1 MFKHFKCRPSQLYLI
16 SMNISED
23 YDYYYHENISFNFS
37 YDDYPA
43 LCEKADVRSFAGL
56 FLPIMYTVCLVVGL
70 AGNGL
75 VVAVYAYHKRL
86 KTMTD
91 AFLTHLAVADLLLLF
106 TLPFWA
112 ADAARGWELGE
123 AICKIVS
130 ACYTVNFTCCML
142 LLACISLD
150 RYLALARAQGRERT
164 GRLQRIFTRR
174 HCWKL
179 CLGVWATAFILGLP
193 DLILSEVRW
202 ASNRSICL
210 AIYPPS
216 MVGAGKAALEIAEV
230 LLGFLLPLL
239 VMVVCYCSVGRA
251 LQGLPVESRGK
262 KWKALRVLLTVVG
275 VFVVTQLPY
284 NVLKVYRAMDSVY
297 ALVTHCGT
305 SKVLDQAAQVTE
317 TLALT
322 HCCLNPILY
331 AFVGSSFRQ
340 HMMKVAKKFGE
351 KRRKRRI
358 KRENPAAEEEM
369 EMSFN
374 SHSASQETN
383 TFSI

>member
-1 MFKHFKCRPSQLYLI
+1 MDV
-16 SMNISED
+16 SEEDD
-23 YDYYYHENISFNFS
+23 YFYPENISFNFS
-37 YDDYPA
+37 YDEYPF
-43 LCEKADVRSFAGL
+43 LCEKGDVRSFAAV

-70 AGNGL
+70 AGNSL
-75 VVAVYAYHKRL
+75 VVAIYAYHKRL

-91 AFLTHLAVADLLLLF
+91 TFLTNLAVADLLLLS

-112 ADAARGWELGE
+112 ADAARGWELG
-123 AICKIVS
+123 AVVCKMVS
-130 ACYTVNFTCCML
+130 ACYSVNFTCCML

-150 RYLALARAQGRERT
+150 RYLALARAQGEDQSRW
-164 GRLQRIFTRR
+164 LQRIITRR
-174 HCWKL
+174 HCWKI
-179 CLGVWATAFILGLP
+179 CSAVWAAAFVLGVPNLFI
-193 DLILSEVRW
+193 SEVRW
-202 ASNRSICL
+202 LSNRSVCL

-216 MVGAGKAALEIAEV
+216 MARGGKAALEIAEV

-239 VMVVCYCSVGRA
+239 VMVICYWSVGRA
-251 LQGLPVESRGK
+251 LKGLPVESRGK
-262 KWKALRVLLTVVG
+262 RWRALSVLLTVVG

-305 SKVLDQAAQVTE
+305 SKVLDQATQVTE
-317 TLALT
+317 SLALT

-340 HMMKVAKKFGE
+340 HMMKVAKRFGE
-351 KRRKRRI
+351 KRRKRR
-358 KRENPAAEEEM
+358 ENPAEDEEM

-374 SHSASQETN
+374 SHNASKRQTL
-383 TFSI
+383 FSI

>member
-1 MFKHFKCRPSQLYLI
+1 MEVSA
-16 SMNISED
+16 ED
-23 YDYYYHENISFNFS
+23 DYYYHENFSFNFS
-37 YDDYPA
+37 YDDYSP
-43 LCEKADVRSFAGL
+43 LCEKGDIRSFAAL
-56 FLPIMYTVCLVVGL
+56 FFPITYTVCVVVGL
-70 AGNGL
+70 TGNIL

-91 AFLTHLAVADLLLLF
+91 VFLTQLAVADLLLLF

-123 AICKIVS
+123 VVCKIVS

-150 RYLALARAQGRERT
+150 RYLALARAQGREQ
-164 GRLQRIFTRR
+164 GGWLQRIFTRR
-174 HCWKL
+174 HCWKV
-179 CLGVWATAFILGLP
+179 CGIVWGTAFILGLP

-202 ASNRSICL
+202 ASDRNICQ

-216 MVGAGKAALEIAEV
+216 LAREAKASLEIAEV
-230 LLGFLLPLL
+230 LLGFVIPLL
-239 VMVVCYCSVGRA
+239 VMVICYWRVGRA
-251 LQGLPVESRGK
+251 LKSLPIESRGK
-262 KWKALRVLLTVVG
+262 KWKALRVLLIVVG

-284 NVLKVYRAMDSVY
+284 NVLKVYRTMDFVY
-297 ALVTHCGT
+297 ILVTHCGT
-305 SKVLDQAAQVTE
+305 NKVLHQAAQVTKS
-317 TLALT
+317 LALT

-331 AFVGSSFRQ
+331 AFVGSSLRQ
-340 HMMKVAKKFGE
+340 HMMKVVKKFGE
-351 KRRKRRI
+351 KRKRSGKTRT
-358 KRENPAAEEEM
+358 PAEDEGM

-374 SHSASQETN
+374 SCSASQETN

>member
-1 MFKHFKCRPSQLYLI
+1 MDLL
-16 SMNISED
+16 EGD
-23 YDYYYHENISFNFS
+23 DYYYHENITFNFS
-37 YDDYPA
+37 YDDYPT
-43 LCEKADVRSFAGL
+43 LCEKGDVRSFAAL
-56 FLPIMYTVCLVVGL
+56 FLPIMYSVCLVVGL
-70 AGNGL
+70 AGNAL

-91 AFLTHLAVADLLLLF
+91 TFLTHLAVADLLLLF

-112 ADAARGWELGE
+112 ADAARGWELGKV
-123 AICKIVS
+123 ACKIVS
-130 ACYTVNFTCCML
+130 ACYTVNFTCCMM

-150 RYLALARAQGRERT
+150 RYLALARAQGKDRR
-164 GRLQRIFTRR
+164 GRLQRMFSRR
-174 HCWKL
+174 HCWKM
-179 CLGVWATAFILGLP
+179 CSVVWATAFTLGLP

-202 ASNRSICL
+202 ASNRNICL
-210 AIYPPS
+210 AVYPPS
-216 MVGAGKAALEIAEV
+216 MVGGGKAALEMAEV
-230 LLGFLLPLL
+230 LLGFLLPFL
-239 VMVVCYCSVGRA
+239 VMVICYCSVGRA
-251 LQGLPVESRGK
+251 LKGLPIESRGK
-262 KWKALRVLLTVVG
+262 KWKALRVLLIVVG

-305 SKVLDQAAQVTE
+305 SKALDQAAQVTE
-317 TLALT
+317 SFALT

-340 HMMKVAKKFGE
+340 HMLKVAKRFGE
-351 KRRKRRI
+351 KRRKRR
-358 KRENPAAEEEM
+358 RDNPAEEGM

-383 TFSI
+383 TFSL